1 MNALSDDHADG
12 QTPSAMPRWRDEL
25 KAVIDLALPQ
35 SPGQFGERLIKEK
48 WGAGIDPQAALLV
61 TLDYNYKGHPAQ
73 NGVEQGRVASSRSLL
88 QTLLS
93 NYQSVGDG
101 RFAETAFGLYTP
113 PDVGPAVRMVEHV
126 DEFADHGS
134 GNHQTYEGIYLQT
147 TPQVY
152 GPLTQIDLR
161 PADFKKWVWELEL
174 KDLYQAY
181 LDQAWPAD
189 AVLVAAR
196 PYGLRTSVKAA
207 FVMAAWLQLHE
218 QRLTQKG
225 LELAMRVAGLPPDQ
239 SWKTLTLEQLQA
251 PARVP
256 STVKF
261 GLLKLYRYT
270 ATDIWAFRDTSSA
283 RVLLYIPGNSSPL
296 HEFTDAAHLHQWVVA
311 QGKGSDTK
319 QALASH
325 FAEDDRE
332 DGMFHAG
339 VLTALDGMAL
349 YPAKHWLTNN
359 AGFFNND
366 GYWDP
371 DEYIGY
377 DDPASAT
384 DPFAR
389 CVLTMKQAARASIK
403 NIRDDAQVNR
413 DNLSMVVEPMVQWIN
428 RFGPLALFVPGGEGI
443 LALAGLI
450 DAGYGVD
457 LVVNGKTS
465 SERSEGVTRT
475 VFGLLNALPIGAQ
488 VARKGET
495 AIADSAA
502 EGLRPESE
510 VAVAPTPDPV
520 NVAPATRV
528 ELIRAIGPSVASF
541 SDEVLA
547 QIGKVCAIDDDML
560 RLMQA
565 GRPPTPLLADTISRF
580 RIAHDLGPAGNA
592 AQFSQR
598 YQALQR
604 SEYEWVRLFQ
614 QQYPDLPTVA
624 IEQMLD
630 RYGVDIQ
637 QTPDMAEARQLFAR
651 LDGKARQYQQQV
663 RLNRAYEGFY
673 LRTVV
678 NAETDT
684 LALHS
689 LKKLPG
695 WPQDVRIE
703 VLEGSSTGRVLDR
716 CGPLDATH
724 YRTVI
729 KVENR
734 YLRQGRPTDFYDA
747 ILGVLSDEER
757 SVLQL
762 TSLDPASE
770 LRLHLSDR
778 ALSRAE
784 TLLGLQRLDSGL
796 TFERQGLRGG
806 GYPTTPQGEAM
817 TLQVTR
823 LQIKDIYPDITD
835 AEADQLI
842 QREGVSVQAYI
853 DGLNLQLQQL
863 NTELAGWVDQ
873 AAQDIADMD
882 IPTLAMGDEE
892 AVGMNH
898 AQIAVHN
905 AHLLQMA
912 LHQERAVRTEL
923 AEELVAIWQK
933 RGPNGRVRLDLA
945 FEDYHRLPTL
955 SVRLNDVVELS
966 MQGFHL
972 TEEDSLNGF
981 LESFPNL
988 EVLNL
993 DSVDLRHF
1001 VEDGHEG
1008 CALPPAICQLR
1019 HLSSLNLRATQLVFS
1034 ERAASQLT
1042 DLTSLQSL
1050 DLSDNPLGVPPVVL
1064 GMNNLRQ
1071 LNLRNTRISRCPVGI
1086 MDEPYL
1092 TSLDLREN
1100 RITRITQ
1107 AVLNQAI
1114 ARDRV
1119 LLWDNPLSDE
1129 DTLKRLVAHREQT
1142 GINLWLSAPGPDY
1155 ANPLAWLNGVEAGLR
1170 DARLLIWQ
1178 QLALKPGGGRFLG
1191 TMNTLTLTPDFRVD
1205 YPGLQARVW
1214 RLLTEADASTE
1225 LWGRLTLNVPIPEG
1239 SLDNPLAVFTA
1250 LENRAQL
1257 YRDWVAL
1264 GQPIPVW
1271 R

>member
-1 MNALSDDHADG
+1 MKELLHNDVAGPHP
-12 QTPSAMPRWRDEL
+12 TPCARMRDEL
-25 KAVIDLALPQ
+25 KTALDIALPQ
-35 SPGQFGERLIKEK
+35 TPDQFGEHLIKEK
-48 WGAGIDPQAALLV
+48 WGQGIDPQTALLV
-61 TLDYNYKGHPAQ
+61 TLDYNYKGRPAE
-73 NGVEQGRVASSRSLL
+73 NGIEQGQVASSRSLL

-93 NYQSVGDG
+93 NYQAVGDG

-113 PDVGPAVRMVEHV
+113 PDIGPAVRIVQNA

-134 GNHQTYEGIYLQT
+134 GNHQTYEGIYRQT

-152 GPLTQIDLR
+152 GPTTQINLR

-174 KDLYQAY
+174 KDLYEAY
-181 LDQAWPAD
+181 IGQAWPAD
-189 AVLVAAR
+189 DVLVAAK
-196 PYGLRTSVKAA
+196 PYALRTSVKAA

-218 QRLTQKG
+218 QRLSPKG
-225 LELAMRVAGLPPDQ
+225 LRLAMQAAGLPPDQ
-239 SWKTLTLEQLQA
+239 PWETLTIEQLNA
-251 PARVP
+251 PARAP
-256 STVKF
+256 SSVRA
-261 GLLKLYRYT
+261 GRLKLYRYT
-270 ATDIWAFRDTSSA
+270 STDIWAFRDTASA

-296 HEFTDAAHLHQWVVA
+296 HEFADATQLHQWIAA
-311 QGKGSDTK
+311 QGRVNETK
-319 QALASH
+319 QALATH
-325 FAEDDRE
+325 FVEDDRE
-332 DGMFHAG
+332 DGTFHAG

-384 DPFAR
+384 DAFGQ
-389 CVLTMKQAARASIK
+389 CVLTMKQAARASIQS
-403 NIRDDAQVNR
+403 IRDDAQVNR
-413 DNLSMVVEPMVQWIN
+413 DNLSAVVEPLAQWIN

-450 DAGYGVD
+450 DAGYGID
-457 LVVNGKTS
+457 QVVNGKTPRV
-465 SERSEGVTRT
+465 RSEGLTRT
-475 VFGLLNALPIGAQ
+475 VFGLLNALPI
-488 VARKGET
+488 VAEVALKGET
-495 AIADSAA
+495 AITDSTA

-510 VAVAPTPDPV
+510 VAVDPTPDPV
-520 NVAPATRV
+520 NVAPASRV

-547 QIGKVCAIDDDML
+547 QIGKVSSIGDDML
-560 RLMQA
+560 RLIQT
-565 GRPPTPLLADTISRF
+565 GRAPTPLLADTISRF
-580 RIAHDLGPAGNA
+580 RIDHDLGPAGDA
-592 AQFSQR
+592 AQFSLR

-604 SEYEWVRLFQ
+604 SELEWVRLFQ
-614 QQYPDLPTVA
+614 RQYPDLPTSA

-637 QTPDMAEARQLFAR
+637 RAPETAEARQVFAR
-651 LDGKARQYQQQV
+651 LDSKARQYQQHV

-673 LRTVV
+673 LRSVV

-689 LKKLPG
+689 LKNLPG
-695 WPQDVRIE
+695 WPKDLRVE
-703 VLEGSSTGRVLDR
+703 VLDGSSTGRVLDR
-716 CGPLDATH
+716 CGPLDSPH
-724 YRTVI
+724 YRNVI
-729 KVENR
+729 KVGKR
-734 YLRQGRPTDFYDA
+734 YLRQGRPTDFFDA

-757 SVLQL
+757 SVLPL
-762 TSLDPASE
+762 TSPDPASE
-770 LRLHLSDR
+770 LRLSLSDR
-778 ALSRAE
+778 PLSRAE

-796 TFERQGLRGG
+796 TFEPQGLRGG
-806 GYPTTPQGEAM
+806 GYPSTHQGEAM
-817 TLQVTR
+817 TLQATR
-823 LQIKDIYPDITD
+823 LQIKDVYPDFTD
-835 AEADQLI
+835 AEADQVI
-842 QREGVSVQAYI
+842 QREGGSVQAYI
-853 DGLNLQLQQL
+853 DRLNLQLQQL
-863 NTELAGWVDQ
+863 HTELNGWVEQ
-873 AAQDIADMD
+873 AVQDIADMD
-882 IPTLAMGDEE
+882 IPMLAMGDEE
-892 AVGMNH
+892 AAGMNP

-905 AHLLQMA
+905 AHFLQLA
-912 LHQERAVRTEL
+912 LHEEQTVRAEL
-923 AEELVAIWQK
+923 AVELVAIWQK
-933 RGPNGRVRLDLA
+933 RAPNRRVRLDLA

-972 TEEDSLNGF
+972 TEEESLNGF

-993 DSVDLRHF
+993 ENVDLRPFF
-1001 VEDGHEG
+1001 VDGHEG
-1008 CALPPAICQLR
+1008 CALPPALCQLR
-1019 HLSSLNLRATQLVFS
+1019 NLSSLNLRGTQLVFS

-1050 DLSDNPLGVPPVVL
+1050 DLSDNPLDVPPMVL
-1064 GMNNLRQ
+1064 GLSNLRR

-1092 TSLDLREN
+1092 TSLDLRDN
-1100 RITRITQ
+1100 QITRIPQ

-1119 LLWDNPLSDE
+1119 LLWNNPLTDE
-1129 DTLKRLVAHREQT
+1129 DTLQRLVVHREQT

-1155 ANPLAWLNGVEAGLR
+1155 ANPATWLNGIEPGLR
-1170 DARLLIWQ
+1170 DARQQIWQ

-1191 TMNTLTLTPDFRVD
+1191 AMNTLTLTPDFQINYLD
-1205 YPGLQARVW
+1205 LQARVW
-1214 RLLTEADASTE
+1214 RLLSEADASDE
-1225 LWGRLTLNVPIPEG
+1225 LLSRLSLNPLTPAGVF
-1239 SLDNPLAVFTA
+1239 DNPFAVFTA
-1250 LENRAQL
+1250 LEHRAQL

-1264 GQPIPVW
+1264 GQPIPIE